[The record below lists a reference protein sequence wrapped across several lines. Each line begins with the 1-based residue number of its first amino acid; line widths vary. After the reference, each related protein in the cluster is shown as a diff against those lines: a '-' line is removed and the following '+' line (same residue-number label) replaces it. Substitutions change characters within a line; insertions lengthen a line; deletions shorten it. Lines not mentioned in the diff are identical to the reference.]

1 MSSYATALRTKDL
14 TQQDEAADSSV
25 RADRTDMQ
33 VVGLILAGEEF
44 AFEILFE
51 RYKRLVAGVAGRYF
65 QRPEQVDEV
74 VQVSFTKAYFQL
86 SAFRGSHDLS
96 LVSWLGK
103 ITTNTCLD
111 LLRNQ
116 KRKPENMTCELS
128 DAERRDLQNTT
139 RPNDGN
145 AERSLISRDLAE
157 KLLANLAPEDRS
169 VMQMLYADQM
179 SVDEAAEILGWSKS
193 KTKMRAWRARNAL
206 RSILKRFL

>member
-44 AFEILFE
+44 AFEVLFE

>member
-1 MSSYATALRTKDL
+1 
-14 TQQDEAADSSV
+14 
-25 RADRTDMQ
+25 MQ